1 MTYLQAKLVPEGKN
15 NQKARA
21 WPAEGRSNAVDCKES
36 VGVGSLSEV
45 SNGCSV
51 GGTSK
56 VVTVSDCE
64 TLISVIE
71 GLVGTCRTNY
81 MYTFKETSP
90 TYQSKHYSQRGVEH
104 RHEC

>member
-1 MTYLQAKLVPEGKN
+1 MASRGSH
-15 NQKARA
+15 R
-21 WPAEGRSNAVDCKES
+21 RSDAVDCKES

-56 VVTVSDCE
+56 VVTASDCE

-71 GLVGTCRTNY
+71 GLVGTCRTDY